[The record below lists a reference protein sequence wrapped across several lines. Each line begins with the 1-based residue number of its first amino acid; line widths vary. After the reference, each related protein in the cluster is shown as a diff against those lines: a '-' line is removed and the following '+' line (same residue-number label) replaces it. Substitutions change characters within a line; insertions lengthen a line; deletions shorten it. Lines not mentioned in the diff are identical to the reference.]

1 MSLSYFKLLPFI
13 FLFSSSFSYSIEYSA
28 DFKNAN
34 IEDFVSV
41 VGGNLR
47 KTIILD
53 PSVQGTV
60 NVKSAQKLN
69 PKQYFQFFLNVLSVY
84 GYSVVNMDNNIIKVV
99 ASGNALKNGISFYK
113 DGSDYAEDQL
123 ITRLIT
129 LKNVSSSDLSSL
141 LKNLIDTNGGGGV
154 VNYGP
159 SNLIMLTGRVSI
171 INSLVDIITEVDL
184 STSNGFDFIK
194 LKNSDALD
202 IISLLSKV
210 SSDVSSTSDAS
221 GITAFNS
228 NNIDSASSG
237 SKFSA
242 FDVNSSSYYPKF
254 VADER
259 TNSIIISGEK
269 NARLRMIDLIHSLDV
284 NAINLSGNTNIF
296 YLQYALAE
304 QVESVLKTFAAN
316 SSSPVSIDSDSGT
329 NSVIV
334 SARPAVM
341 SSLSNIVNKL
351 DIRRA
356 QVLVEAIIVEVSDT
370 DGFSISSQF
379 ATSAGGS
386 SFSNNEV
393 TSSNV
398 GSTYVNDTTSSLDFL
413 SSATGGLLG
422 FINTDWAF
430 IFKAIKT
437 NSSSNILS
445 TPSLL
450 TLDNQSASFIVG
462 DEVPVIMGTS
472 TSDDGS
478 TSNNVERQEVGIK
491 LNVTPHINKGDT
503 VRMTVNQEVSS
514 VQGSTDVDVIF
525 AKRSINTTVLSRS
538 GETVV
543 LGGLISNDVVKSI
556 DKIPLLG
563 DIPWIGALFRSEI
576 ETVKKTNLMIFL
588 RATIIKNNDFLGEL
602 SHKKYQSLESI
613 SEGFI
618 TNSDTN
624 IFDNLR

>member
-398 GSTYVNDTTSSLDFL
+398 GSTYVNDTPSSLDFL

-602 SHKKYQSLESI
+602 SHKKYQSLDSI